1 MSNTLVIHALGGC
14 GINVADKVLNKVE
27 MLGDGFCKL
36 EFNYVDTSRVNIDKI
51 EPKGKFWL
59 IETESHSKAAIH
71 GSGSER
77 RTHAK
82 EIMDYMKKYLD
93 NINLTKNDPSRF
105 HIVIA
110 SASGGS
116 GGTGLGFVVKS
127 LLNKDI
133 PVIALLVG
141 DSSNAVYAKN
151 TLGTL
156 TTLNKFAKE
165 AGKPLPIVYLNNY
178 NIGGTNRLHE
188 SIEYA
193 NKLLFNILTGVSLFL
208 SGTHEFLDNQDM
220 INIIDASK
228 YKTVNVQPGLY
239 GLQIVSKDVVTPDG
253 SIPILARTLT
263 TQDGD
268 FDTGVSLLHHKH
280 GYITIQNAIDV
291 VKEDNLPIH
300 LVLTNN
306 FFKLEEQALLKT
318 IDNFDNIEKSITM
331 DHIEPSKYSEVDED
345 TGMVF

>member
-1 MSNTLVIHALGGC
+1 MNTLVVHALGGC
-14 GINVADKVLNKVE
+14 GINVADKVFTKLE
-27 MLGDGFCKL
+27 LLGEGFCQI
-36 EFNYVDTSRVNIDKI
+36 EYNYVDTSKVNIDKI
-51 EPKGKFWL
+51 TPKGDFWL
-59 IETESHSKAAIH
+59 VQTDGYGKEAIH

-82 EIMDYMKKYLD
+82 DIMESMKKYLD
-93 NINLTKNDPSRF
+93 KVNLVKNDPSRF
-105 HIVIA
+105 HIVVA

-127 LLNKDI
+127 LLARGI

-156 TTLNKFAKE
+156 TTLNKFAIE
-165 AGKPLPIVYLNNY
+165 SNKPLPIIYLNNFK
-178 NIGGTNRLHE
+178 IAGTTKMHE
-188 SIEYA
+188 SIESA

-208 SGTHEFLDNQDM
+208 SGDHEFLDNQDM
-220 INIIDASK
+220 INMIDASR
-228 YKTVNVQPGLY
+228 YKTITVKPGLY
-239 GLQIVSKDVVTPDG
+239 GLQVGSKELNVPKHMT
-253 SIPILARTLT
+253 PILARTLT
-263 TQDGD
+263 LPNRD

-291 VKEDNLPIH
+291 IKEDNLPIH
-300 LVLTNN
+300 IYTTNN
-306 FFKLEEQALLKT
+306 FFKVEEAALLDVIKNYT
-318 IDNFDNIEKSITM
+318 NIEKAIVA
-331 DHIEPSKYSEVDED
+331 DPIEPSVYSEVDED